1 MSSVERTEERKEVP
15 ALSEE
20 ALRRGQEFVAGL
32 ETLQQALDGLQLGQE
47 HSHSY
52 YFTPKSGQYM
62 VVVPKSPIERK
73 LLGFKYHKGTEEHE
87 TTQTTEPFVV
97 TRVEINGLASYRGES
112 TELEIIGTSP
122 SWKSENGYTAHSWS
136 EQYAFNPSEHQIAIV
151 DDSK

>member
-1 MSSVERTEERKEVP
+1 MSNMEQIEGRKEAP
-15 ALSEE
+15 ALSQE

-32 ETLQQALDGLQLGQE
+32 ESLQQALGGLSLGQE

-52 YFTPKSGQYM
+52 YFMPNSGQYM

-73 LLGFKYHKGTEEHE
+73 LLGFKYHKGTSVHE

-97 TRVEINGLASYRGES
+97 TRLEISGLTSYTGER

-122 SWKSENGYTAHSWS
+122 SWKSENGYVAHLWS
-136 EQYAFNPSEHQIAIV
+136 EQYAFNPSEHQIAIIE
-151 DDSK
+151 DSK